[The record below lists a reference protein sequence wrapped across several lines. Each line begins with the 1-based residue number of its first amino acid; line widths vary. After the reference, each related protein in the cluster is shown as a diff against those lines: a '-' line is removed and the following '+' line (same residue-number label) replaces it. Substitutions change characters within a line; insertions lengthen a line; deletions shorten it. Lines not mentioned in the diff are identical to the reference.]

1 MSRDLV
7 FDNRHRS
14 LTRKK
19 GEWTA
24 QASAV
29 ADNVNHAEFSE
40 QCNTY
45 ISVVTDSVEGTSS

>member
-7 FDNRHRS
+7 LDNRHRS

-45 ISVVTDSVEGTSS
+45 ISVVTDSVEGASS